1 MTFLSTRP
9 LITCIAVTIVVVT
22 VSGQT
27 GQLSPR
33 QESTESPFHVQGR
46 PVYRVGGDVTA
57 PHATYAPDPEYSEE
71 ARIAKLQGTCAL
83 SVVIGANGKPSDIRI
98 SHSLGM
104 GLDEKSIEA
113 VRRWQFEP
121 GMKNGQPVA
130 VLVTVE
136 TTFRTYPVRG
146 LPATL
151 KALPQDGPV
160 SLPASNKRAAHY
172 PLIVDISFVTSKKAA
187 AGFVISAEATFSAGV
202 QPTRATVSC
211 NQKRN
216 CLMLNWGKYQARLT
230 ANVMELTGPRD
241 GDGKWQKA
249 RFFVTPF
256 P

>member
-1 MTFLSTRP
+1 MKLFSMGP
-9 LITCIAVTIVVVT
+9 LTTCIAVTIVSLGVSAQT
-22 VSGQT
+22 VQ
-27 GQLSPR
+27 QSPQ
-33 QESTESPFHVQGR
+33 QERAEPPLNVQGR
-46 PVYRVGGDVTA
+46 LVYRVGRDVTA

-83 SVVIGANGKPSDIRI
+83 SVVVGANGKPYHIRI

-113 VRRWQFEP
+113 VRRWQFDP

-151 KALPQDGPV
+151 KALPQNGPV
-160 SLPASNKRAAHY
+160 SLPLSDKRLANY
-172 PLIVDISFVTSKKAA
+172 PLIVDISFVTTKEGNG
-187 AGFVISAEATFSAGV
+187 GFVVSAEATFPAGV
-202 QPTRATVSC
+202 QPSKASISC
-211 NQKRN
+211 YHKSS
-216 CLMLNWGKYQARLT
+216 CFALSWGKYPARLT
-230 ANVMELTGPRD
+230 ANGMEVIGPRE

-249 RFFVTPF
+249 QFLITPIQ
-256 P
+256 